1 MVEKKS
7 QISQAD
13 LPKIKLEE
21 TLDIAQKF
29 HENLAGDSIAF
40 DEIAKLLGSSP
51 NTTKT
56 KYKIWA
62 AEAYGI
68 IKKNSENKYSLSENG
83 RKIVAPTYKEEK
95 LEAIRK
101 SIMTPIILS
110 KFYTDYDKHNIPE
123 DSYFYNILENKYSLP
138 RDRVNDAKDLILE
151 NARFAEI
158 LIIEAN
164 GKSKIDFENKIL
176 PSEESKEESS
186 GNILLETN
194 DFSSDQGTNTCFYIT
209 PIGDEESECRKHSD
223 MLLKN
228 LIEPVLIKYDIKV
241 IRADKIE
248 RSGIITQ
255 QILEKLVESKI
266 CIADLSFSNPNVFYE
281 LGVRHTC
288 KLPTIQIIR
297 KQDKIPFDVS
307 QGRTIIIDT
316 SDVYTLIDRIESAK
330 RELTEYVEEIINN
343 PAEYKENN
351 PISIYLPS
359 LKVYNK

>member
-1 MVEKKS
+1 MAEKKA
-7 QISQAD
+7 QISQTD
-13 LPKIKLEE
+13 LPKMKLEE
-21 TLDIAQKF
+21 TLDVAQKF
-29 HENLAGDSIAF
+29 HENLANDSIDF
-40 DEIAKLLGSSP
+40 EGTAKLLGSSP
-51 NTTKT
+51 TTTKT

-95 LEAIRK
+95 IEAIRK
-101 SIMTPIILS
+101 SIMTPILLS
-110 KFYTDYDKHNIPE
+110 KFYTDYNKHNIPE
-123 DSYFYNILENKYSLP
+123 DSYFNNLLETKYSLP
-138 RDRVNDAKDLILE
+138 RDRVSEAKEIILE

-158 LIIEAN
+158 LIVEAN
-164 GKSKIDFENKIL
+164 GKYSIDFENKVSVIDQS
-176 PSEESKEESS
+176 SEENGVENLPEIVDNTVDSE
-186 GNILLETN
+186 I
-194 DFSSDQGTNTCFYIT
+194 NTCFYIT
-209 PIGDEESECRKHSD
+209 PIGEEDSEYRKHSD
-223 MLLKN
+223 MLLKH
-228 LIEPVLIKYDIKV
+228 LIDPVLGKYKIKV

-248 RSGIITQ
+248 KSGIITQ
-255 QILEKLVESKI
+255 QILEKLVEAKI

-307 QGRTIIIDT
+307 QGRTITIDT

-343 PAEYKENN
+343 PSEYKESN
-351 PISIYLPS
+351 PISIYLPN
-359 LKVYNK
+359 LKVSNK